1 MRKARQRNDDTVQLL
16 PDSLLKKLK
25 KHQNVN
31 INVIKVAQN
40 VGDKRP
46 LGQPI
51 RLSSQGN
58 TFANMPR
65 PLQTAS
71 YANPTSVVQPVFRIT
86 PQGEGQANPLYH
98 MNRIASD
105 DIQQPIQTRVNP
117 ADITPVKAPSIRA
130 VQSKS
135 APSPY
140 SLMDDSS
147 PDIETPIHYVED
159 VPPMEGDNPLANI
172 EPRVDSIR
180 AVPSAFWQPLE
191 GMDGVD
197 QDEAME
203 EGKQELHPLSI
214 FPAQAA
220 QAAEPEYIPRPKR
233 VIEPGKRVKPVPAN
247 IPVPTVIL
255 ESSES
260 DSEPPGKNPKF
271 LGEVA
276 LPKGL
281 WKSATKDRYYV
292 LDTNTGRKVRTDAK
306 GNPVSQ

>member
-1 MRKARQRNDDTVQLL
+1 MRKAKQRNDDTVQLL

-51 RLSSQGN
+51 RLRSQGN

-65 PLQTAS
+65 PLHTAS

-140 SLMDDSS
+140 SLMDESS
-147 PDIETPIHYVED
+147 PDIEIPIHYVED
-159 VPPMEGDNPLANI
+159 VPPMEGENPLANI
-172 EPRVDSIR
+172 EPKVDSMR
-180 AVPSAFWQPLE
+180 AVPSAFWQPLD

-220 QAAEPEYIPRPKR
+220 EPTQ
-233 VIEPGKRVKPVPAN
+233 EPGRRVKPVPAD
-247 IPVPTVIL
+247 L
-255 ESSES
+255 SEP
-260 DSEPPGKNPKF
+260 SEPPGKNPKY
-271 LGEVA
+271 LGERA
-276 LPKGL
+276 LPEGL

-306 GNPVSQ
+306 GNPLRQ